1 MLTPG
6 MIKTRLLLKKAE
18 IEAGFSRTH
27 KQLGA
32 KNELAGSDA
41 TGQLDTTENDE
52 RFYSLAREELAEL
65 AQINRALKRL
75 EEGQYTK
82 CSCCWLPIT
91 ERRLQA
97 FPTTEL
103 CYSCA
108 SKAKE

>member
-27 KQLGA
+27 KQMRA
-32 KNELAGSDA
+32 KSELRSADDA
-41 TGQLDTTENDE
+41 GQLNPTENDE
-52 RFYSLAREELAEL
+52 RFYSLAQEELAEL